1 MKLSNNR
8 GDRTPTGHLLSP
20 NEASS
25 TRNGLHL
32 IKFITKGYHGNPQ
45 ITQAIAQVIKSF
57 PQTDGKALLLETT
70 STQFTEHREVK
81 LVPSFTPTE
90 QFME

>member
-25 TRNGLHL
+25 TRNGFNIPNGVLGQRGPIRTPKQQRL
-32 IKFITKGYHGNPQ
+32 LPRLSGGSPQ
-45 ITQAIAQVIKSF
+45 SDSKS
-57 PQTDGKALLLETT
+57 LLLKTTT
-70 STQFTEHREVK
+70 SSTH
-81 LVPSFTPTE
+81 
-90 QFME
+90 

>member
-1 MKLSNNR
+1 MGNVVQWKLPKLYKDNPNER
-8 GDRTPTGHLLSP
+8 YRVPTGHLLSP

-57 PQTDGKALLLETT
+57 PQTDGKALLQETAHT
-70 STQFTEHREVK
+70 YV
-81 LVPSFTPTE
+81 
-90 QFME
+90 